1 VEPRCFNPLKILGEF
16 MQKSGFTT
24 KDVKIIFRVVNTVF
38 DAIASL
44 STALIFVIV
53 IIQVLGRVLGHPAP
67 WTEEGTRFVFIWM
80 IFLGLAIGF
89 RKGESARVTQFIRW
103 APQAVR
109 RMSKWIYLATSAGF
123 FLFMFITGIQ
133 LTGQQIS
140 LNELGSAL
148 MIPMWI
154 VGICVPVS
162 AALGILGLAE
172 NFISYPDRLE

>member
-1 VEPRCFNPLKILGEF
+1 

-24 KDVKIIFRVVNTVF
+24 TVAQPLFRTVNTIF
-38 DAIASL
+38 DALAAL

-53 IIQVLGRVLGHPAP
+53 ILQVLGRVLGHPAP

-80 IFLGLAIGF
+80 IYLGIGIGF

-103 APQAVR
+103 VPKAGR
-109 RMSKWIYLATSAGF
+109 RMSKWIYLVTSAGF
-123 FLFMFITGIQ
+123 FLFMFISGIQ
-133 LTGQQIS
+133 LTGQQIA

-162 AALGILGLAE
+162 ACLGILGLTE
-172 NFISYPDRLE
+172 NLISYPDRLE

>member
-1 VEPRCFNPLKILGEF
+1 LLQPLKMRGEF
-16 MQKSGFTT
+16 MRKSGITIKGAQQF
-24 KDVKIIFRVVNTVF
+24 FRAVNTVF
-38 DAIASL
+38 DALAAL

-53 IIQVLGRVLGHPAP
+53 IYQVLGRVLGHPAP

-80 IFLGLAIGF
+80 IFLGLGIGF

-103 APQAVR
+103 APQALR

-133 LTGQQIS
+133 LTGQQIA

-154 VGICVPVS
+154 VGISVPVS
-162 AALGILGLAE
+162 ACLGILGLAE